1 MKLKMSIL
9 LTVLFLVFIGN
20 QSFAP
25 VTKKAKIQIALLL
38 DTSNSMDGLIDQ
50 AKSQLW
56 KIVNEMAAAKHKG
69 ETPKLEIALYEYGND
84 NLSAREGYIRQVS
97 QMTTDLDKISE
108 DLFALKTNG
117 GSEYCGQVINVA
129 LKQLLWSDSSDDLKM
144 IFIAGNEPFDQ
155 GGVDYVESCKKAV
168 KKSVVVN
175 TIFCGDYKLGINTFW
190 KNGADIG
197 NGEYLNIDQDKKV
210 VHIPTP
216 YDDAIM
222 QLNKNLNK
230 TYIGYGSYGKK
241 MKERQMAQ
249 DNNAKSMGT
258 SSYVNRTVSKSSKMY
273 RNEQWDLVDAVQ
285 EDEAK
290 LDKLSDNELPPEL
303 KGKSKKE
310 IKKYIDEKQTERDQ
324 IIKQL
329 GELNKKRSK
338 YITEKRK
345 ENAGE
350 RSLDDV
356 MIKAVKNQAKKKDYK
371 FK

>member
-1 MKLKMSIL
+1 MKLRMSIL
-9 LTVLFLVFIGN
+9 LTALLLVLVGN

-25 VTKKAKIQIALLL
+25 EKKQVKIQIALLL

-69 ETPKLEIALYEYGND
+69 ETPSLEIALYEYGND
-84 NLSAREGYIRQVS
+84 NLSAREGYIRQVA

-117 GSEYCGQVINVA
+117 GSEFCGQVIGVA
-129 LKQLLWSDSSDDLKM
+129 LKQLLWSDSEDDLKM

-155 GGVDYVESCKKAV
+155 GGVNYKESCKKAV
-168 KKSVVVN
+168 KKGVVIN
-175 TIFCGDYKLGINTFW
+175 TIFCGDYQLGINTFW
-190 KNGADIG
+190 KDGADFG
-197 NGEYLNIDQDKKV
+197 YGEYLNIEQDKKV

-241 MKERQMAQ
+241 MKERQMVQ
-249 DNNAKSMGT
+249 DNNAASMGT

-273 RNEQWDLVDAVQ
+273 KNEQWDLVDAVE

-290 LDKLSDNELPPEL
+290 LDNISDNELPDEL
-303 KGKSKKE
+303 KGKSKEE
-310 IKKYIDEKQTERDQ
+310 IKLYVGKKQKEREQ
-324 IIKQL
+324 INKQL
-329 GELNKKRSK
+329 SELNKKRSK
-338 YITEKRK
+338 FIAEKRK

-350 RSLDDV
+350 QSLDDV
-356 MIKAVKNQAKKKDYK
+356 MIKAVKDQAEKKNYK